1 MYMNEKVLINYVKNE
16 HITEKTIS
24 RELCWDS
31 SVVRGAVGLTST
43 VVAFTNEPVTCGY
56 IHQMIK

>member
-16 HITEKTIS
+16 HLAEKTIS
-24 RELCWDS
+24 RGLHRDS
-31 SVVRGAVGLTST
+31 SVVRGAIGWTST
-43 VVAFTNEPVTCGY
+43 SVACTNGLACGY